1 MNRNDKKIIQD
12 IYANESSE
20 KDVYTPQINPE
31 VIKEKK
37 RFIKRQQQVNLFSGI
52 LVLLLSISLL
62 YIIITNYVDSL
73 EEAAPIKPISQEY
86 IPRYALDQESQWVL
100 DLNKDYGQ
108 SNLKGTET
116 PSLNRVWIKKAAFN
130 IIMAEKAYE
139 IKEYASAAKYYKQ
152 VLKIY
157 PDVENVK
164 APLGVCYFNM
174 EEYEKAI
181 ELFRDT
187 DVEELGFVLLNNLAI
202 ACIETD
208 AFDVAEEYLLKALE
222 KNPLYTPTLK
232 NLALLYSTDNQH
244 ALAIKFYDN
253 YFDFRPEDHDS
264 RYDYALYLTQE
275 GEWALASEQINL
287 LTLAITDVA
296 NLYHLQARVELKLG
310 NPMKALEATRK
321 AAQLSDPKNALQWMS
336 DEEFDQLRTVPDF
349 QPLMKYRSE

>member
-1 MNRNDKKIIQD
+1 MNNDKKIIRD
-12 IYANESSE
+12 IYANEPHE
-20 KDVYTPQINPE
+20 KDAYTPQINPE
-31 VIKEKK
+31 VVKEKK
-37 RFIKRQQQVNLFSGI
+37 RFIKRQQQINLFSGI
-52 LVLLLSISLL
+52 LILVLSISLL
-62 YIIITNYVDSL
+62 YIIISNYVDSL
-73 EEAAPIKPISQEY
+73 EEAVPIKPIAQEY

-100 DLNKDYGQ
+100 DLNNSYGQ
-108 SNLKGTET
+108 PDWKGEGT
-116 PSLNRVWIKKAAFN
+116 PPLNRVWIKKAAFN
-130 IIMAEKAYE
+130 IIMAEKAYD
-139 IKEYASAAKYYKQ
+139 IKEYASAAKYYEQ
-152 VLKIY
+152 VLEIY

-164 APLGVCYFNM
+164 SPLGVCYFNM

-187 DVEELGFVLLNNLAI
+187 DVDTLGFVLLNNLAI
-202 ACIETD
+202 ACIETE

-232 NLALLYSTDNQH
+232 NLALLYSSDEQH

-253 YFDFRPEDHDS
+253 YFDLRPEDHDS

-275 GEWALASEQINL
+275 GEWTLASEQINQ
-287 LTLAITDVA
+287 LTQVVTDVA
-296 NLYHLQARVELKLG
+296 NLYHLQARVELKLN

-336 DEEFDQLRTVPDF
+336 DDEFDQLRAVPDF